1 MLVDMIARN
10 WWSLVL
16 RGVCAIV
23 FGVVAWI
30 WPGVTLGALVLLWG
44 CYAFVDGVLAFV
56 GAFSGKTETPWW
68 ALMLIGIVSMGA
80 AVVAFVYPG
89 LTAVGLLYVIAFW
102 AIATGVL
109 AIVAAIQ
116 LRRAIEGEFWLGLA
130 GALSILY
137 GAFLMAR
144 PGIGALAV
152 VWMIGTYAVVFGVVL
167 VALGLRV
174 KSVAALGA

>member
-44 CYAFVDGVLAFV
+44 CYAFIDGVLAFV

-109 AIVAAIQ
+109 AIIAAIQ

>member
-1 MLVDMIARN
+1 
-10 WWSLVL
+10 
-16 RGVCAIV
+16 
-23 FGVVAWI
+23 
-30 WPGVTLGALVLLWG
+30 
-44 CYAFVDGVLAFV
+44 VLAFV

-174 KSVAALGA
+174 KSVAAYHA